1 MSRLRTLLHPATGI
15 ATLALLVSLGSGAVA
30 AGLIT
35 GADIKND
42 SVTGK
47 DVKESTLTKVPQ
59 AKNADK
65 VGGVQVKR
73 IRLIGTS
80 PVGATTI
87 LRLNSFSLVASCTGG
102 TATVTAKTT
111 AADAELSWEA
121 VDASDDSNIDQNV
134 DSFSSGSPV
143 ELDFTGVAHSD
154 IIGHLRYVASN
165 GDTAIVELS
174 EEDGFTGGEDCVL
187 TGSAI
192 G

>member
-15 ATLALLVSLGSGAVA
+15 AILALVVSLGSGAVA

-47 DVKESTLTKVPQ
+47 DVKESSLAKVPA

-73 IRLIGTS
+73 IRLVGAS

-102 TATVTAKTT
+102 VATVTAKTT
-111 AADAELSWEA
+111 SGDAELSWEA
-121 VDASDDSNIDQNV
+121 VDASDDSSIDQNV
-134 DSFSSGSPV
+134 DSFTSASPV
-143 ELDFTGVAHSD
+143 DLDFSNVAHSD

-165 GDTAIVELS
+165 GDTAVVELS
-174 EEDGFTGGEDCVL
+174 EEDGFAGADCVL